1 VSEPDEG
8 LRRLVAAEHGLD
20 PKAAKFLACSTL
32 EELERSAHALAKL
45 VAARAEP
52 ERAEPAGLFSA
63 AAREKARRQ
72 RALVGAL
79 HGRPRHQHDERG
91 RFAAGSASFD
101 GGARTPLPEPESHD
115 EWLTRLLVEAHR
127 DSGRW

>member
-1 VSEPDEG
+1 MSEPDEA

-52 ERAEPAGLFSA
+52 EPERAEPAAGLFSA
-63 AAREKARRQ
+63 AACEKARRQ
-72 RALVGAL
+72 RALTEAL
-79 HGRPRHQHDERG
+79 HGRPRHQRE

-101 GGARTPLPEPESHD
+101 GGARTLPPKPESHD

-127 DSGRW
+127 GSGRW